1 MTSSKLNFNTVKD
14 EILKFLRWK
23 MVYCFNRSPKLVET
37 VVQLFG
43 LFVNS
48 LKHVKLMPIQWLNE
62 NKENLVRT
70 LEQQETGCAYGPVY
84 ERGKQTVETVILPEI
99 NLYYFKNAFVS
110 ALSSSVICDN
120 KILIEQVPHVNPRK
134 ALYVQAHIVE
144 HNDRYALV
152 RKRKDGFI
160 EKGIFLGGNGAFN
173 YYHWMI
179 EILPK
184 LKYIDDMERSGF
196 IDYPLLISDDVVRI
210 RTFQESLNILAPR
223 RNSMIL
229 KKNHIYNVG
238 ELLYINAPNNFPFN
252 LRENEK
258 MRMADFITRP
268 SAVNYLRD
276 ALLPHQ
282 DSTRRVLESG
292 KRIFLSRR
300 AARRQYNEDDVL
312 PIFRDNGFCPV
323 FMDELSLREQVALMA
338 NAEYVA
344 GPTGAEWTNL
354 LFCKEGTKCLCWMA
368 DKYGEFSAYS
378 NLAKIIGAELVYLKY
393 HTTAKSTWE
402 LYSRD
407 YYIKP
412 DIIKHALEAMLEER
426 R

>member
-1 MTSSKLNFNTVKD
+1 MASLKFNYNALID
-14 EILKFLRWK
+14 NILKFLRWK
-23 MVYCFNRSPKLVET
+23 MVYFFNRSPKLVESF
-37 VVQLFG
+37 VQPFG
-43 LFVNS
+43 LFMNS
-48 LKHVKLMPIQWLNE
+48 LKHIKLMPIQWLNE
-62 NKENLVRT
+62 NRENLVRT
-70 LEQQETGCAYGPVY
+70 LEQQETGYTYGPVY

-99 NLYYFKNAFVS
+99 NLYRFNNASVS
-110 ALSSSVICDN
+110 ALSSSVICDD
-120 KILIEQVPHVNPRK
+120 KILIEQVPHVNPQK

-160 EKGIFLGGNGAFN
+160 EKGVFLGGNGAFN

-184 LKYIDDMERSGF
+184 LKYIDDMQKSGF
-196 IDYPLLISDDVVRI
+196 IDYPLLVSEDVVKI
-210 RTFQESLNILAPR
+210 QTFQESLNILAPR
-223 RNSMIL
+223 KNLIIL

-258 MRMADFITRP
+258 MRIADFITRP
-268 SAVNYLRD
+268 SAVGYIRN

-282 DSTRRVLESG
+282 DLTRRVHESG
-292 KRIFLSRR
+292 KRIFMSRR
-300 AARRQYNEDDVL
+300 IARRQYNEDEVF
-312 PIFRDNGFCPV
+312 PIFRDHGFHPV
-323 FMDELSLREQVALMA
+323 FMDELSLKEQVALMA

-368 DKYGEFSAYS
+368 DKYSEFAAYS

-402 LYSRD
+402 LYSRN
-407 YYIKP
+407 YYINP
-412 DIIKHALEAMLEER
+412 NIIKQTLDAILKENF
-426 R
+426 